1 VEEGWMTKCIIL
13 SVKPQ
18 YLHKIITGKKTIEIR
33 KSMPKCE
40 YPIDVYLYC
49 TKGDIN
55 LYKVFKEVYMYFDMG
70 VAEPFADFK
79 YYELSGYD
87 YSNKGKAR
95 FYTENGFYDE
105 IYRKLNGKIVAKFTL
120 NKVDKYI
127 SSSYSE
133 KYSYYPYYRKITHKT
148 GSEIKIHDVLNIQ
161 TRMCLSEEEF
171 SDYGKGKP
179 LYAWHIDNLQFFK
192 KPMELRELYRSNYQ
206 VIQDYET
213 CNNYDCIY
221 VVDNSILGDDG
232 YCPVNECPKLRI
244 SRPPQSWCY
253 AYKEE

>member
-1 VEEGWMTKCIIL
+1 MNKCIIL
-13 SVKPQ
+13 SVQPQ
-18 YLHKIITGKKTIEIR
+18 YLHKILTGKKTIEIR
-33 KSMPKCE
+33 KSMPKCD

-49 TKGDIN
+49 TKGKPY
-55 LYKVFKEVYMYFDMG
+55 LYESVEELWWWNDG
-70 VAEPFADFK
+70 VLEPFGDNYGVRLSDF
-79 YYELSGYD
+79 ELPEKFHDSESIGW
-87 YSNKGKAR
+87 NKLL
-95 FYTENGFYDE
+95 NGF
-105 IYRKLNGKIVAKFTL
+105 IVAKFTL

-179 LYAWHIDNLQFFK
+179 LYAWHIDNLKFFN
-192 KPMELRELYRSNYQ
+192 KPMELREFYRNNFDKDEAKPCNCGKYCEF
-206 VIQDYET
+206 QDYDYVENQP
-213 CNNYDCIY
+213 CCGIDYDGS
-221 VVDNSILGDDG
+221 D
-232 YCPVNECPKLRI
+232 CPFKKI
-244 SRPPQSWCY
+244 SRSFQSWGY